1 MGQPS
6 APRYWQMHVTGDG
19 DQAQAY
25 YVNPQTGGTQ
35 WLPPCIGEGFALVPL
50 RPAVHTATT
59 GSRAEVDG
67 KENAGDNDTTR
78 QRDSGKKRREPDVA
92 SHTAADKHARAEQ
105 LLAEI
110 CARTEAVCH
119 MSPAQQAMELH
130 ELAVLSTQLD
140 SMTAQLDS
148 QEADW
153 TLHWDAQWGSI
164 YYESVHTGP
173 QWLPPIVQ
181 GGFTMMP
188 LPQAQGAEARY
199 GPGAMNEGRA
209 GGSSVAGTYDSDKKY
224 KAAAPTASGLT
235 AQAAKLHTQI
245 RNRAKAA
252 SDMDTTMRP
261 AEMQAIQELCQEFD
275 AIAAQFDAI
284 VGQP

>member
-1 MGQPS
+1 
-6 APRYWQMHVTGDG
+6 
-19 DQAQAY
+19 
-25 YVNPQTGGTQ
+25 
-35 WLPPCIGEGFALVPL
+35 
-50 RPAVHTATT
+50 
-59 GSRAEVDG
+59 
-67 KENAGDNDTTR
+67 
-78 QRDSGKKRREPDVA
+78 
-92 SHTAADKHARAEQ
+92 
-105 LLAEI
+105 
-110 CARTEAVCH
+110 
-119 MSPAQQAMELH
+119 
-130 ELAVLSTQLD
+130 
-140 SMTAQLDS
+140 
-148 QEADW
+148 
-153 TLHWDAQWGSI
+153 
-164 YYESVHTGP
+164 
-173 QWLPPIVQ
+173 
-181 GGFTMMP
+181 MMP

-261 AEMQAIQELCQEFD
+261 AEMQAIQELCKEFD